1 MFSVLWCVPCCVQ
14 LCVPWCV
21 PCKKVFSLFEKL
33 SLSYSTV
40 RFYKV
45 VIEDCDTEIV
55 EFMPVT
61 VLPTFILYKLD
72 CVVEKV
78 EGRNIDNITTFL
90 KSITQ

>member
-1 MFSVLWCVPCCVQ
+1 VFNGVFSVQ
-14 LCVPWCV
+14 WCV
-21 PCKKVFSLFEKL
+21 PCKKVFPLFEKL

-61 VLPTFILYKLD
+61 VLSTFILYKLG

-78 EGRNIDNITTFL
+78 EGRNIDNITIFL

>member
-1 MFSVLWCVPCCVQ
+1 MFNGVFSVQ
-14 LCVPWCV
+14 WCV
-21 PCKKVFSLFEKL
+21 PCKKVFPLFEKL

-61 VLPTFILYKLD
+61 VLPTFILYKLG

-78 EGRNIDNITTFL
+78 KGRNIDNITIFL